1 MAALT
6 VIDAHHHV
14 WDLEVRDQPW
24 LSGQEMAAIRRS
36 FTVDDLRP
44 AARAAGVG
52 ATVVVQTVTVAEETP
67 ELLALAAADPL
78 VAGVV
83 GWTDLTSPA
92 VSDELARLAGGPGGG
107 RLAASGT
114 RCSRSRT
121 PTGCAAPT
129 SSAACAPSPRRAWPT
144 TW

>member
-1 MAALT
+1 MAGPHGGTARRAARLLGGRRRRRASGGMAALT

-24 LSGQEMAAIRRS
+24 ISGQEMAAIRRT

-44 AARAAGVG
+44 ATRAAGVG
-52 ATVVVQTVTVAEETP
+52 ATVVVQTVTVSDETP
-67 ELLALAAADPL
+67 ELLALAAAGPL

-92 VSDELARLAGGPGGG
+92 VSHELARLAGRPG
-107 RLAASGT
+107 RRPAA
-114 RCSRSRT
+114 R
-121 PTGCAAPT
+121 A
-129 SSAACAPSPRRAWPT
+129 RRAVE
-144 TW
+144 